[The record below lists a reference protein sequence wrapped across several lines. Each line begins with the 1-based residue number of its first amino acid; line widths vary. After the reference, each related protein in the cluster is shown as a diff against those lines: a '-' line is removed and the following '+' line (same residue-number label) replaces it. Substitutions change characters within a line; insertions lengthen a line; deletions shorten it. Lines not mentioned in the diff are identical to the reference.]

1 MDFIYGTTFKS
12 PIKGGMPSTSS
23 NGKDDLVV
31 DSNLQLNGDLY
42 EAGNVS
48 IVGDLT
54 VNEGNVRVSSDSALR
69 FLNAENG
76 NAISMYYTPSS
87 AGGILQ
93 TGSPSSNAAI
103 TSLTNNYISMHS
115 GTRVEFSVGDLSDP
129 SMKLE
134 LTPTSAKL
142 NGVDL
147 LTGSGGGGGVTEE
160 WVQGNFV
167 PLKGDFTTSGAGT
180 FSGTTTFSNEVNV
193 LSRQAVRFRNGE
205 GNTAVSLW
213 FTDSP
218 TGGVLN
224 QGSAST
230 TAAMTWM
237 SGNYMSWFSS
247 EFLRLYAGE
256 IVNGMISPTAKIE
269 ANPSGVVLAAGAG
282 DATKIVIDA
291 GKIQVGGVALTL
303 NVEPTAANHAATK
316 RYVDEK
322 IAGAGGGVTE
332 DWVQAN
338 FVPLDGPFT
347 TTGDGTFNGTTT
359 FGGEVNILNRNVVRF
374 HDDDGG
380 TAVAIRFTDS
390 PTGGVL
396 NQGSASTTA
405 AMTWMSGNY
414 MSWFSSEF
422 LRLYSGNSVI
432 SPTAKIEANP
442 AGVILSAGA
451 GDAAKIVID
460 AGKIQVG
467 GVALTLNVG
476 PTASNH
482 AATKGYVDDK
492 IAAIGG
498 GTTADVYTK
507 SEVDKKLALKAD
519 AADVYT
525 KSEVDKKLSRI
536 TIDPLSQA
544 EYDGLANKDPET
556 LYVITD

>member
-1 MDFIYGTTFKS
+1 MDFYYKTKFNAPVSI
-12 PIKGGMPSTSS
+12 GGLNFTEDKVDVSS
-23 NGKDDLVV
+23 
-31 DSNLQLNGDLY
+31 
-42 EAGNVS
+42 GNV
-48 IVGDLT
+48 VRFCNDDGD
-54 VNEGNVRVSSDSALR
+54 EAVSLKFTD
-69 FLNAENG
+69 
-76 NAISMYYTPSS
+76 SS
-87 AGGILQ
+87 AGGVLQ
-93 TGSPSSNAAI
+93 IGSSSTNAAI
-103 TSLTNNYISMHS
+103 SSLTGGNISIHS
-115 GTRVEFSVGDLSDP
+115 GTSIMLSAGDVSNP
-129 SMKLE
+129 TMKLE
-134 LTPTSAKL
+134 ITPTAATL

-147 LTGSGGGGGVTEE
+147 LTGSGGGGEGVTEE

-167 PLKGDFTTSGAGT
+167 PLNGDFTTSGAGT
-180 FSGTTTFSNEVNV
+180 FSGVMTFNNEVNV
-193 LSRQAVRFRNGE
+193 LNKKAIRFRGDD
-205 GNTAVSLW
+205 GNTVVS
-213 FTDSP
+213 
-218 TGGVLN
+218 
-224 QGSAST
+224 
-230 TAAMTWM
+230 
-237 SGNYMSWFSS
+237 
-247 EFLRLYAGE
+247 
-256 IVNGMISPTAKIE
+256 
-269 ANPSGVVLAAGAG
+269 
-282 DATKIVIDA
+282 
-291 GKIQVGGVALTL
+291 
-303 NVEPTAANHAATK
+303 
-316 RYVDEK
+316 
-322 IAGAGGGVTE
+322 
-332 DWVQAN
+332 
-338 FVPLDGPFT
+338 
-347 TTGDGTFNGTTT
+347 
-359 FGGEVNILNRNVVRF
+359 
-374 HDDDGG
+374 
-380 TAVAIRFTDS
+380 IRFTDS

-396 NQGSASTTA
+396 NQGSASTLT
-405 AMTWMSGNY
+405 AMTLMSGNY